1 MLAPGSGNVSLRTV
15 SSSRPQ
21 MIHTED
27 QQSVAA
33 SDDYYSFSSQSSSA
47 RSRMSGSR
55 VNVVRYATPNSRPAS
70 RTPSPSISRTHLAP
84 PVAGTRSQPSVES
97 SSDNRNFTTPASHTI
112 RSVEDREV
120 HLSPMSNTTS
130 SQAPADSYAGRPPTP
145 GMDDS
150 PYIHFAIS
158 QLTRDEE
165 VAGPRRRSSIVS
177 HDSPAEP
184 LLWDDGLGCFIRS
197 HCPSSTAEIRHQ
209 QASPVSA
216 RRSPRKSVDPE
227 SFIPVEPPEDSLLYP
242 ALDYVPP
249 VLRTWALAALTTCCL
264 LMIAGIIF
272 CNIWSTRQQGL
283 WGYEQQTGSHYFVMQ
298 FLPQIL
304 GIAITGWTF
313 VVQAAV
319 YRVMPFAIM
328 ASERPFDRVLQ
339 SLPVLSRNFI
349 VPDFSHFRHGEAL
362 VGFSLLS
369 MWISNLI
376 ALPLLSCLFQA
387 KWYVVDNQGTWRW
400 ASVQAVG
407 WTLVAIY
414 SLMTIGLIL
423 LMLRFVRTWSGLMWD
438 PVSLAD
444 LISVIQRSNILHDF
458 EQSETL
464 PHVGESLDPRIL
476 RLGYWQLSN
485 RGETFYGIGE
495 ADAPIR
501 TPSLHHLE
509 KNLQMQSHGLSKVSF
524 DHERQGMA
532 EKGEYCEH
540 LYAPSVRYRWVPWF
554 LKDSSVIAWT
564 VIICALFIA
573 FVLVSF
579 IHDAIRGG
587 FPPRL
592 PTLPSTGAFSSS
604 NFCYSFVPA
613 LIGNVFFLAW
623 QPIDVFFRASQPFA
637 SLSSSKGARA
647 EESLLLAYPSCLP
660 FQVTALAVINKHYKV
675 AWISFMSV
683 ASAVIPILA
692 GGVFIAL
699 NYPAEHAVKIA
710 ASMPA
715 FYALVAFCALYT
727 VSFLCIWPRRQ
738 RYLPHDISTL
748 ADLMSF
754 LYQSPLLADK
764 ILREPRSKV
773 DLVTRL
779 VVAPPGDREHSVY
792 GFGIYTCNIPKS
804 VHLPLEDTV
813 TSLFFSSY
821 LYSPK
826 DPLIREGFMEM
837 VPQAYSNAQPG
848 SHLKL
853 ITLAVSFFSVSAW
866 TGNRSYLRAAEQLC
880 LQAISKT
887 REAIQGGIDQNQDEI
902 LMTVLLLSIYEEF
915 SALKERRPPGKTH
928 LRGAIALVNS
938 RSPDQRE
945 TDIAITL
952 ENAVHAQLIKT
963 SKGLAYPVM
972 QTPKV
977 WPPAPVAPESA
988 STQLLMATSELV
1000 SLRQAWD
1007 KLVLDVRA
1015 DNVTE
1020 IEAILARAMHL
1031 DTRLVAWTHAL
1042 PLHWH
1047 PVPATMICESIRKAG
1062 MYKNR
1067 CDCYSDI
1074 WIASTWNFYRDSR
1087 IVIQNII
1094 LGCLRMLPPP
1104 LRTDNIQCA
1113 LDIIQDLATGI
1124 CATIPYFLG
1133 SQSMP
1138 ARMGMEKIDYPEA
1151 DGRRVT
1157 AAHRQTSPLLGG
1169 WLASTNLL
1177 NMAMLPLTD
1186 ELHAWILEQK
1196 QRAQN
1201 IRTPQL
1207 KLQIQPLT
1215 THHNLTRRIQP
1226 PYPLQKAQLN
1236 PSKMGLLRY
1245 FIPDQQQ
1252 PSTNSA
1258 TPSEQTTTKE
1268 PTSTS
1273 TDPSNSRPQTTEF
1286 DPPLPKLWT
1295 PQTNLKLLVGGL
1307 AFFTLSVLTTR
1318 RAIRKRALASIPPFY
1333 TSAPYHKPAVSG
1345 GVEAF
1350 EALNLATLNVLSFAM
1365 MSTGGVLYAMDINGV
1380 DDMRRYVRRAALSE
1394 EDAAK
1399 GLVEGDREMERE
1411 VEEWAARVLG
1421 EKFGKELKVQ
1431 REKEL
1436 AENAKRDGEGN

>member
-21 MIHTED
+21 MIHNED
-27 QQSVAA
+27 QQS
-33 SDDYYSFSSQSSSA
+33 SSSA
-47 RSRMSGSR
+47 RSRTSGSR

-70 RTPSPSISRTHLAP
+70 RPPSPSISRTHLAP
-84 PVAGTRSQPSVES
+84 PVAGARSQPSIDS
-97 SSDNRNFTTPASHTI
+97 SSDNRIFLTPASQTI

-120 HLSPMSNTTS
+120 HLNPI
-130 SQAPADSYAGRPPTP
+130 YAGRPPTP

-177 HDSPAEP
+177 RDSPAEP

-197 HCPSSTAEIRHQ
+197 HGPSSPPDVRHRPK
-209 QASPVSA
+209 SPISA
-216 RRSPRKSVDPE
+216 RRSPQKSVDPE
-227 SFIPVEPPEDSLLYP
+227 SFIPVDPPEESLLYP

-249 VLRTWALAALTTCCL
+249 VLRTWALAALTICCL

-272 CNIWSTRQQGL
+272 CNVWSPRHQGL
-283 WGYEQQTGSHYFVMQ
+283 WDYERQGDAHYFVMQ

-304 GIAITGWTF
+304 GMVITIWTF

-319 YRVMPFAIM
+319 YRIMPFAIM
-328 ASERPFDRVLQ
+328 ASERPYDRILQ
-339 SLPVLSRNFI
+339 RLPVTSRNFI
-349 VPDFSHFRHGEAL
+349 LPDFSHFRHGEAL

-369 MWISNLI
+369 MWLSNFI

-387 KWYVVDNQGTWRW
+387 KWYEIDGQGTWRW
-400 ASVQAVG
+400 ASVLAVG
-407 WTLVAIY
+407 WTLVAVY
-414 SLMTIGLIL
+414 GLTTIGLIL
-423 LMLRFVRTWSGLMWD
+423 LMLRFFRTWSGLMWD

-464 PHVGESLDPRIL
+464 PQVGNSLEPRLL

-485 RGETFYGIGE
+485 RGEFFYGIGE

-509 KNLQMQSHGLSKVSF
+509 KNLQMQSHGLSKVSV
-524 DHERQGMA
+524 DLERQGMA
-532 EKGEYCEH
+532 EKGEYHEN
-540 LYAPSVRYRWVPWF
+540 LYTPSVRYRWIPWF
-554 LKDSSVIAWT
+554 LKDTSVIAWT
-564 VIICALFIA
+564 VIICALFVA

-592 PTLPSTGAFSSS
+592 STLPSTGGFSSS

-637 SLSSSKGARA
+637 SLSSPNGARA
-647 EESLLLAYPSCLP
+647 EESLLLAYPSHLP
-660 FQVTALAVINKHYKV
+660 FQVTILAVANKHYKV
-675 AWISFMSV
+675 AWISFMSI
-683 ASAVIPILA
+683 ASAAIPILA

-699 NYPAEHAVKIA
+699 NYPSEHAIKIA

-715 FYALVAFCALYT
+715 FYAMVVFCALYT

-738 RYLPHDISTL
+738 RHLPHDISTL
-748 ADLMSF
+748 ADLISF

-764 ILREPRSKV
+764 ILREPRSKA

-779 VVAPPGDREHSVY
+779 VVAPPGDREHSVV
-792 GFGIYTCNIPKS
+792 N
-804 VHLPLEDTV
+804 LPLEDTV
-813 TSLFFSSY
+813 ASLFFSSY

-837 VPQAYSNAQPG
+837 VPHAYANAQPG

-866 TGNRSYLRAAEQLC
+866 TGNRSYLRTAEHLC
-880 LQAISKT
+880 VQAISKT
-887 REAIQGGIDQNQDEI
+887 REAIQGDIDRNQDEI
-902 LMTVLLLSIYEEF
+902 LMTVLLLLIYEEF
-915 SALKERRPPGKTH
+915 SAMKERRAPGKTH
-928 LRGAIALVNS
+928 LRGAIALINS
-938 RSPDQRE
+938 RSQDQRE
-945 TDIAITL
+945 TDLSITL

-963 SKGLAYPVM
+963 TKGLAYPVM

-988 STQLLMATSELV
+988 STQLLMATSDLV

-1007 KLVLDVRA
+1007 KLVLDQPA
-1015 DNVTE
+1015 ANVTE
-1020 IEAILARAMHL
+1020 LEEILARARRL
-1031 DTRLVAWTHAL
+1031 DTKLVAWTHAL
-1042 PLHWH
+1042 PSHWH
-1047 PVPATMICESIRKAG
+1047 PVSATMILDSIRKAG

-1067 CDCYSDI
+1067 CDCYADI

-1094 LGCLRMLPPP
+1094 LDCLRLLPPP
-1104 LRTDNIQCA
+1104 IRTDDIQSA
-1113 LDIIQDLATGI
+1113 LNTIQDLATGI

-1133 SQSMP
+1133 SQSKP
-1138 ARMGMEKIDYPEA
+1138 AQMGMEKIDYPEA
-1151 DGRRVT
+1151 DARRVT
-1157 AAHRQTSPLLGG
+1157 AGHRQTSPLLGG
-1169 WLASTNLL
+1169 WLASTNLF
-1177 NMAMLPLTD
+1177 NMTMLPLTD

-1196 QRAQN
+1196 QR
-1201 IRTPQL
+1201 RV
-1207 KLQIQPLT
+1207 QPV
-1215 THHNLTRRIQP
+1215 
-1226 PYPLQKAQLN
+1226 
-1236 PSKMGLLRY
+1236 SKMGLLRS
-1245 FIPDQQQ
+1245 FIPDQQK
-1252 PSTNSA
+1252 PSTASDQ
-1258 TPSEQTTTKE
+1258 TPTPTPTNTNTT
-1268 PTSTS
+1268 PFS
-1273 TDPSNSRPQTTEF
+1273 SRPETEEF

-1295 PQTNLKLLVGGL
+1295 PQTNLKLLLGGTAFL
-1307 AFFTLSVLTTR
+1307 ALSLLTTR
-1318 RAIRKRALASIPPFY
+1318 RAIHRRRLAAIPPFY
-1333 TSAPYHKPAVSG
+1333 TSAPYHKPTVSG

-1350 EALNLATLNVLSFAM
+1350 EALNLATLNVLAFAM
-1365 MSTGGVLYAMDINGV
+1365 MSTGGVLYAMNINSV
-1380 DDMRRYVRRAALSE
+1380 DDMRRYVRRVSLSE
-1394 EDAAK
+1394 EDMAK

-1411 VEEWAARVLG
+1411 VEAWAAKVLG
-1421 EKFGKELKVQ
+1421 EKFGRELKAQ
-1431 REKEL
+1431 REREL
-1436 AENAKRDGEGN
+1436 EDARGLVDGEGKKE

>member
-27 QQSVAA
+27 QQS
-33 SDDYYSFSSQSSSA
+33 SSSA
-47 RSRMSGSR
+47 RSRTSGSR

-70 RTPSPSISRTHLAP
+70 RPPSPSISRTHLAP
-84 PVAGTRSQPSVES
+84 PVADS
-97 SSDNRNFTTPASHTI
+97 SSDNRIFLTPA
-112 RSVEDREV
+112 EV
-120 HLSPMSNTTS
+120 HLNPI
-130 SQAPADSYAGRPPTP
+130 YAGRPPTP

-165 VAGPRRRSSIVS
+165 VAGPRRRSSI
-177 HDSPAEP
+177 P

-197 HCPSSTAEIRHQ
+197 HGPSSPPDVRHRPK
-209 QASPVSA
+209 SPISA
-216 RRSPRKSVDPE
+216 RRSPQKSVDPE
-227 SFIPVEPPEDSLLYP
+227 SFIPVDPPEESLLYP

-249 VLRTWALAALTTCCL
+249 VLRTWALAALTICCL

-272 CNIWSTRQQGL
+272 CNVWSPRHQGL
-283 WGYEQQTGSHYFVMQ
+283 WDYERQGGAHYF
-298 FLPQIL
+298 IL
-304 GIAITGWTF
+304 GMFITIWTF

-319 YRVMPFAIM
+319 YRTMPFAIM
-328 ASERPFDRVLQ
+328 ASERPYDRILQ
-339 SLPVLSRNFI
+339 RLPVTSRNFI
-349 VPDFSHFRHGEAL
+349 LPDFSHFRHGEAL

-369 MWISNLI
+369 MWLSSFI

-387 KWYVVDNQGTWRW
+387 KWYEINGQGTWRW
-400 ASVQAVG
+400 ASVLAVG
-407 WTLVAIY
+407 WTLVAVY
-414 SLMTIGLIL
+414 GLTTIGLIL
-423 LMLRFVRTWSGLMWD
+423 LMLRFFRTWSGLMWD

-464 PHVGESLDPRIL
+464 PQVGNSLEPRLL

-485 RGETFYGIGE
+485 RGEFFYGIGE

-509 KNLQMQSHGLSKVSF
+509 KNLQMQSHGLSKVSV
-524 DHERQGMA
+524 DLERQGMA
-532 EKGEYCEH
+532 EKGEYHEN
-540 LYAPSVRYRWVPWF
+540 LYTPSVRYRWIPWF
-554 LKDSSVIAWT
+554 LKDTYVIAWT
-564 VIICALFIA
+564 VIICALFVA

-592 PTLPSTGAFSSS
+592 PTLPSTGGFSSS

-637 SLSSSKGARA
+637 SLSSPNGARA
-647 EESLLLAYPSCLP
+647 EESLLLAYPSHLP
-660 FQVTALAVINKHYKV
+660 FQVTILAVANKHYKV
-675 AWISFMSV
+675 AWISFMSI
-683 ASAVIPILA
+683 ASAAIPILA

-699 NYPAEHAVKIA
+699 NYPSEHAIKIA

-715 FYALVAFCALYT
+715 FYAMVVFCALYT

-738 RYLPHDISTL
+738 RHLPHDISTL
-748 ADLMSF
+748 ADLISF

-764 ILREPRSKV
+764 ILREPRSKA

-779 VVAPPGDREHSVY
+779 VVAPPGDREHSVV
-792 GFGIYTCNIPKS
+792 N
-804 VHLPLEDTV
+804 LPLEDTV
-813 TSLFFSSY
+813 ASLFFSSY

-837 VPQAYSNAQPG
+837 VPHAYANAQPG

-866 TGNRSYLRAAEQLC
+866 TGNRSYLRTAEHLC
-880 LQAISKT
+880 VQAISKT
-887 REAIQGGIDQNQDEI
+887 REAIQGDIDRNQDEI
-902 LMTVLLLSIYEEF
+902 LMTVLLLLIYEEF
-915 SALKERRPPGKTH
+915 SAMKERRAPGKTH
-928 LRGAIALVNS
+928 LRGAIALINS
-938 RSPDQRE
+938 RSQDQRE
-945 TDIAITL
+945 TDLSITL

-963 SKGLAYPVM
+963 TKGLAYPVM

-988 STQLLMATSELV
+988 STQLLMATSDLV

-1007 KLVLDVRA
+1007 KLVLDHPA
-1015 DNVTE
+1015 ANVTE
-1020 IEAILARAMHL
+1020 LEEILARARHL
-1031 DTRLVAWTHAL
+1031 DTKLVAWTHAL
-1042 PLHWH
+1042 PSHWH
-1047 PVPATMICESIRKAG
+1047 PVSATMISDSIRKAG

-1067 CDCYSDI
+1067 CDCYADI

-1094 LGCLRMLPPP
+1094 LDCLRLLPPP
-1104 LRTDNIQCA
+1104 IRTDDIQSA
-1113 LDIIQDLATGI
+1113 LDTIQDLATGI

-1133 SQSMP
+1133 SQSKP
-1138 ARMGMEKIDYPEA
+1138 AQMGMEKIDYPEA
-1151 DGRRVT
+1151 DARRVT
-1157 AAHRQTSPLLGG
+1157 AGHRQTSPLLGG
-1169 WLASTNLL
+1169 WLASTNLF
-1177 NMAMLPLTD
+1177 NMTMLPLTD

-1196 QRAQN
+1196 QRHH
-1201 IRTPQL
+1201 R
-1207 KLQIQPLT
+1207 
-1215 THHNLTRRIQP
+1215 HHNQQ
-1226 PYPLQKAQLN
+1226 YNPL
-1236 PSKMGLLRY
+1236 KMGLLRS
-1245 FIPDQQQ
+1245 FIPDQQK
-1252 PSTNSA
+1252 PSTASDTD
-1258 TPSEQTTTKE
+1258 TPSDQTPTNTNTT
-1268 PTSTS
+1268 
-1273 TDPSNSRPQTTEF
+1273 PSSSRPAIEEF

-1295 PQTNLKLLVGGL
+1295 PQTNLKLLLGGTAFL
-1307 AFFTLSVLTTR
+1307 ALSLLTTR
-1318 RAIRKRALASIPPFY
+1318 RAISRRRLAAIPPFY
-1333 TSAPYHKPAVSG
+1333 TSAPYHKPTVSG

-1350 EALNLATLNVLSFAM
+1350 EALNLATLNVLAFAM
-1365 MSTGGVLYAMDINGV
+1365 MSTGGVLYAMDINSV
-1380 DDMRRYVRRAALSE
+1380 DDMRRYVRR
-1394 EDAAK
+1394 
-1399 GLVEGDREMERE
+1399 GLVEGDQEMERE
-1411 VEEWAARVLG
+1411 VEAWAAKVLG
-1421 EKFGKELKVQ
+1421 EKFGRELRAQ
-1431 REKEL
+1431 REREMEDARGL
-1436 AENAKRDGEGN
+1436 VDGEGKKEE

>member
-47 RSRMSGSR
+47 RSRTSGSR

-70 RTPSPSISRTHLAP
+70 HTPSPSVSRSHLAP
-84 PVAGTRSQPSVES
+84 PVAGTRSQPSVDS
-97 SSDNRNFTTPASHTI
+97 SSDNRVFTTPASRTI

-120 HLSPMSNTTS
+120 HLSPMSHTTS

-158 QLTRDEE
+158 QLTRDED
-165 VAGPRRRSSIVS
+165 VAGPRRRSSIIS
-177 HDSPAEP
+177 QDSPAEP

-197 HCPSSTAEIRHQ
+197 HGPSSTPAVRQ
-209 QASPVSA
+209 QQTSPISA
-216 RRSPRKSVDPE
+216 RRSPQNSVDPE
-227 SFIPVEPPEDSLLYP
+227 SFVPVDPPEESLLYP
-242 ALDYVPP
+242 ALDYVPC
-249 VLRTWALAALTTCCL
+249 VLRTWALMALTTCCL
-264 LMIAGIIF
+264 LMMAGIIF
-272 CNIWSTRQQGL
+272 CNVWSPRHQGL
-283 WGYEQQTGSHYFVMQ
+283 WDYERQGGSHYFVMQ

-304 GIAITGWTF
+304 GMIITLWTF

-319 YRVMPFAIM
+319 YRIMPFAIM
-328 ASERPFDRVLQ
+328 ASERPYDRVLQ
-339 SLPVLSRNFI
+339 GLPILSRNFI
-349 VPDFSHFRHGEAL
+349 LPDLSHFKHGEAL
-362 VGFSLLS
+362 VGFALLS
-369 MWISNLI
+369 MWLSNII

-387 KWYVVDNQGTWRW
+387 KWYIIDGQGTWRW
-400 ASVQAVG
+400 ASVLAVG

-414 SLMTIGLIL
+414 GLSTIGLIL

-464 PHVGESLDPRIL
+464 PHVGESLEPRFL

-495 ADAPIR
+495 VDAPIR

-509 KNLQMQSHGLSKVSF
+509 KNLQMQSHGLSKVSI
-524 DHERQGMA
+524 DVERQA
-532 EKGEYCEH
+532 ITEEGEYYDH
-540 LYAPSVRYRWVPWF
+540 LYSPAVRYRWIPWF
-554 LKDSSVIAWT
+554 LKDTSVIAWT

-613 LIGNVFFLAW
+613 LIGNIFFLAW

-637 SLSSSKGARA
+637 SLSSSDGARA
-647 EESLLLAYPSCLP
+647 EESLLLAYPSCFP
-660 FQVTALAVINKHYKV
+660 FQVTVLAVVNKHYKV

-683 ASAVIPILA
+683 ASAAIPILA

-699 NYPAEHAVKIA
+699 NYPAEHVVKIA

-715 FYALVAFCALYT
+715 FYAMVVFCALYT
-727 VSFLCIWPRRQ
+727 VSFLCIWPRRR

-748 ADLMSF
+748 AGLISF

-764 ILREPRSKV
+764 ILREPRSKA

-792 GFGIYTCNIPKS
+792 GFGIYS
-804 VHLPLEDTV
+804 VQLPVEDTV

-837 VPQAYSNAQPG
+837 VPAAYSNAQPG

-853 ITLAVSFFSVSAW
+853 ITLAVSFFSVCAW
-866 TGNRSYLRAAEQLC
+866 TGNRSYLRTAEQLC
-880 LQAISKT
+880 AQAIAKT
-887 REAIQGGIDQNQDEI
+887 REAIQAGIDQNQDEI

-915 SALKERRPPGKTH
+915 LALKERRPPGKTH

-945 TDIAITL
+945 TDVAVTL
-952 ENAVHAQLIKT
+952 ENAVHAQLIKM

-972 QTPKV
+972 QTPKI
-977 WPPAPVAPESA
+977 WPPAPIAPDSA
-988 STQLLMATSELV
+988 STQLLMATSDLV

-1007 KLVLDVRA
+1007 KLALEVPTDVTALEEILTRA
-1015 DNVTE
+1015 
-1020 IEAILARAMHL
+1020 RHL

-1042 PLHWH
+1042 PDHWH
-1047 PVPATMICESIRKAG
+1047 PVPATMISDSIRKVG

-1067 CDCYSDI
+1067 CDCYSDL

-1094 LGCLRMLPPP
+1094 LGCLRRLGPP
-1104 LRTDNIQCA
+1104 LRADEIQCA
-1113 LDIIQDLATGI
+1113 LDVIQDSAVGI
-1124 CATIPYFLG
+1124 CATVPYFLG
-1133 SQSMP
+1133 SQSQP
-1138 ARMGMEKIDYPEA
+1138 AQVGMEKIDYPEA
-1151 DGRRVT
+1151 NSRRVS

-1169 WLASTNLL
+1169 WLASNNLL
-1177 NMAMLPLTD
+1177 NMTMLPLTD
-1186 ELHAWILEQK
+1186 ELRDWILEQK
-1196 QRAQN
+1196 QRVLRIYTCSVDHQV
-1201 IRTPQL
+1201 TPRDHTSFAIDL
-1207 KLQIQPLT
+1207 ESYQPT
-1215 THHNLTRRIQP
+1215 KVII
-1226 PYPLQKAQLN
+1226 
-1236 PSKMGLLRY
+1236 MGLLRY
-1245 FIPDQQQ
+1245 FIPPQQQ
-1252 PSTNSA
+1252 PQQQEESREPSSA
-1258 TPSEQTTTKE
+1258 TQTTLPST
-1268 PTSTS
+1268 PT
-1273 TDPSNSRPQTTEF
+1273 EI

-1295 PQTNLKLLVGGL
+1295 PQTNLKLFLGGL
-1307 AFFTLSVLTTR
+1307 AFFALTAFTTR
-1318 RAIRKRALASIPPFY
+1318 RAIQKRQIAGIPPFF
-1333 TSAPYHKPAVSG
+1333 TSAQYHRPAVSG

-1350 EALNLATLNVLSFAM
+1350 EALNLATLNVLALAM
-1365 MSTGGVLYAMDINGV
+1365 AGTGGVLYAMEINSV
-1380 DDMRRYVRRAALSE
+1380 EDMRRYVRRVSLSE

-1399 GLVEGDREMERE
+1399 GLAEGDREMERE
-1411 VEEWAARVLG
+1411 VEAWAAKVLG
-1421 EKFGKELKVQ
+1421 EKFGKELKAQ

-1436 AENAKRDGEGN
+1436 LELEEKKGKGN